1 MPAAYKSKLEKNM
14 GHLLETMGVPYSY
27 EPLRIPYV
35 KQHYYLP
42 DFYINEEYFIETK
55 GRFLGIDRK
64 KHLLVREQ
72 NPDIDI
78 RFAFQNPKARLNKHS
93 KTTYGE
99 WCEKHGFQW
108 CGKKVPRS
116 WFS

>member
-14 GHLLETMGVPYSY
+14 GCLLETMGIPYSY

-78 RFAFQNPKARLNKHS
+78 RFAFQNPKARLNKNS
-93 KTTYGE
+93 KTTYGD
-99 WCEKHGFQW
+99 WCDKHGFQW
-108 CGKKVPRS
+108 CGKKVPRK